1 MDNKSFNRDA
11 INYDMTG
18 SVSGFLKSA
27 SARSDQAALIHD
39 GQTWSYAEVLE
50 EARRWAS
57 RLREC
62 LPSQPVQRMGI
73 FVHTGTAEHVGK
85 IAALLAGI
93 TFVPLNPKFPAQRIA
108 EIIEQA
114 SISIIIVDG
123 QAAKKLGEIIDRLR
137 VKPTVILPMGGDSR
151 FAGGSEP
158 PLSTKSTSRKRLRF
172 HLRKSRYRKLVTL
185 PTSCSHLVVA
195 GDLKAFRYLIVT

>member
-114 SISIIIVDG
+114 GISIIIVDG

-137 VKPTVILPMGGDSR
+137 VKPTVILPMGGDRAASR
-151 FAGGSEP
+151 EDQSP
-158 PLSTKSTSRKRLRF
+158 HCRRSRPRE
-172 HLRKSRYRKLVTL
+172 SA
-185 PTSCSHLVVA
+185 SAS
-195 GDLKAFRYLIVT
+195 I